1 MSYNTD
7 HLRTA
12 GKVTV
17 YTTFLGVV
25 VFAIVF
31 IFNIGEQSVKHAGAQ
46 SNATTSVTVQ
56 NTAPLWTASTTEFV
70 ESSTNSPTD
79 AGNVVS
85 WRAVGTDS
93 NGEDY
98 WLLICNTSATP
109 TPTSGGAPTCT
120 SGVQWARSGTT
131 TSGTQAIAATTTADG
146 WVESNAW
153 FGWICDGNA
162 GTPRCSST
170 STQGTNATNSS
181 PFEVNHRPLF
191 TIFND
196 TSPANPGQTVTFTST
211 SSDTD
216 ISGTA
221 DTVKLIVCGSA
232 GFATTTNTCTGTLLA
247 SSTVFVAANAS
258 SSYTIVIPT
267 QDTNYS
273 AFGYVIDNHGF
284 ESTST
289 AQGTDT
295 TLTVGNVAPSISS
308 STISLAQSTSST
320 NMILT
325 VASGQTTGFTLSFTV
340 SDNNSCDAVG
350 GNSYDEIA
358 TSSLSIYR
366 SGVGQSNCLATTTL
380 NANNCYTSGTP
391 TTTWNLACTASS
403 TSCTFG
409 LDGTDVDTVWN
420 CTFPLWHIADPTDGT
435 ATSTQF
441 STNNWVAQVRP
452 VDNNGLSG
460 VYVQSSSGVEVQSFL
475 SFALNTLS
483 IPYGSLEPGQQTDPI
498 VATTTLSATGNVGL
512 DQDVTGQSMCT
523 TYTGSTLCPNSATST
538 IPASEQVVATSS
550 RAYAQA
556 TAISSTTPLEVEI
569 NVPKSTAT
577 SSNASANAF
586 WGIRVPGT
594 VTFAGSYT
602 GENTFTARVGE
613 SSAW

>member
-17 YTTFLGVV
+17 YTTFFGVII
-25 VFAIVF
+25 FAIVF
-31 IFNIGEQSVKHAGAQ
+31 IFNIGEQSVKHAGAA
-46 SNATTSVTVQ
+46 SNATTSVTVL
-56 NTAPLWTASTTEFV
+56 NTAPLWTASTTEVV
-70 ESSTNSPTD
+70 ESSTNNPTD
-79 AGNVVS
+79 AGSVVR
-85 WRAVGTDS
+85 WTAVGTDS
-93 NGEDY
+93 NAENY
-98 WLLICNTSATP
+98 WLLICNTNATP

-120 SGVQWARSGTT
+120 SGVQWAVSGTT
-131 TSGTQAIAATTTADG
+131 TSGVAATVATTTAAS
-146 WVESNAW
+146 WAESNPW
-153 FGWICDGNA
+153 FGWICDGNSVS
-162 GTPRCSST
+162 PRCNGT

-181 PFEVNHRPLF
+181 PFEVNHRPTF
-191 TIFND
+191 TVFTDN
-196 TSPANPGQTVTFTST
+196 SPAIPGATVIFTST

-216 ISGTA
+216 TSGTA

-232 GFATTTNTCTGTLLA
+232 GFSTSTDTCTGTLLA
-247 SSTVFVAANAS
+247 SSTAFVPANAS
-258 SSYTIVIPT
+258 STYTIVIPT

-284 ESTST
+284 EASGGS
-289 AQGTDT
+289 QGTDS
-295 TLTVGNVAPSISS
+295 TLTVSNVAPTISS
-308 STISLAQSTSST
+308 STISLAQSTTST
-320 NMILT
+320 NLILT
-325 VASGQTTGFTLSFTV
+325 VASGQTTGFNLSYTV

-366 SGVGQSNCLATTTL
+366 SGISAASCLSTTTL

-391 TTTWNLACTASS
+391 TTTWNLSCTASS

-409 LDGTDVDTVWN
+409 VDGTDVDTLWN
-420 CTFPLWHIADPTDGT
+420 CTFPLWYVADPTDGT
-435 ATSTQF
+435 ATTTQY

-452 VDNNGLSG
+452 IDNNALAGIYS
-460 VYVQSSSGVEVQSFL
+460 QSSSGVEVQSFL
-475 SFALNTLS
+475 AFALNTLA

-523 TYTGSTLCPNSATST
+523 TYTGSTLCPNSSTST
-538 IPASEQVVATSS
+538 IPASEQVVATSTVT
-550 RAYAQA
+550 YAQA
-556 TAISSTTPLEVEI
+556 IAISSTTPLEVEI

-577 SSNASANAF
+577 SSQANANAF

-594 VTFAGSYT
+594 VTYAGSYT
-602 GENTFTARVGE
+602 GENTITAKVGE
-613 SSAW
+613 SIAW

>member
-17 YTTFLGVV
+17 YTTFLGVII
-25 VFAIVF
+25 FAIVF
-31 IFNIGEQSVKHAGAQ
+31 IFNIGEQTVKQAGAA
-46 SNATTSVTVQ
+46 SNATTSVTVV
-56 NTAPLWTASTTEFV
+56 NTPPVWTASTTEV
-70 ESSTNSPTD
+70 IESSTANPTD
-79 AGNVVS
+79 AGSIVS
-85 WRAVGTDS
+85 WQAIGTDS
-93 NGEDY
+93 NGENY
-98 WLLICNTSATP
+98 WLLICNLSATP

-120 SGVQWARSGTT
+120 SGVTWAVSGTT
-131 TSGTQAIAATTTADG
+131 TSGAVATAATTSSST
-146 WVESNAW
+146 WFESNAW

-162 GTPRCSST
+162 GSPRCVAT

-181 PFEVNHRPLF
+181 PFEINHRPVF
-191 TIFND
+191 TAYSDN
-196 TSPANPGQTVTFTST
+196 SPAIPGAAVTFFST
-211 SSDTD
+211 SSDAD
-216 ISGTA
+216 VSGGA

-247 SSTVFVAANAS
+247 SSTAFVSSNAT

-284 ESTST
+284 EATGG
-289 AQGTDT
+289 AQGTDS
-295 TLTVGNVAPSISS
+295 TLTVSNVAPTISS
-308 STISLAQSTSST
+308 STISLSQGTST

-325 VASGQTTGFTLSFTV
+325 VASGQTTGFTLAYTV

-350 GNSYDEIA
+350 GSNGYDEIA
-358 TSSLSIYR
+358 TSSLAIYR
-366 SGVGQSNCLATTTL
+366 SSVGASSCLSTTTL

-391 TTTWNLACTASS
+391 TTTWNLVCTASS

-409 LDGTDVDTVWN
+409 VDGTDVDTVWN
-420 CTFPLWHIADPTDGT
+420 CTFPLWYIADPTDGT
-435 ATSTQF
+435 STTTQY
-441 STNNWVAQVRP
+441 STDNWVAQVRP
-452 VDNNGLSG
+452 IDNNALAGI
-460 VYVQSSSGVEVQSFL
+460 YIQSSTGVEVQSFL

-498 VATTTLSATGNVGL
+498 IATTTISATGNVGL

-523 TYTGSTLCPNSATST
+523 TYTGSTLCSNSSTST
-538 IPASEQVVATSS
+538 IPASEQVVATSTVS
-550 RAYAQA
+550 YAQGV
-556 TAISSTTPLEVEI
+556 AISSTTPLEVEI
-569 NVPKSTAT
+569 NVPKSKSTSTAT
-577 SSNASANAF
+577 SSNAY

-594 VTFAGSYT
+594 ITFAGSYT
-602 GENTFTARVGE
+602 GENTFTAKVGE